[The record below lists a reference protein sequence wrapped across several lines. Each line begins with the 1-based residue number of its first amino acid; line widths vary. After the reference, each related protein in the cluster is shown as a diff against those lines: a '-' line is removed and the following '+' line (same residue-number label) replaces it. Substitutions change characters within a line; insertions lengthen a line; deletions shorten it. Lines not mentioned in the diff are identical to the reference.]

1 MLTLE
6 ALFSTL
12 KLYGVV
18 QRLPSNIS
26 DSYIVMLYVLDF
38 FASSCSNHSLELKQN
53 KSIRRITG
61 IQRMDRKE
69 KSLAHLGTGL
79 GWGGHKTVSR
89 EQCYAEDP
97 DLLLTKV
104 TVIRGFFVF
113 LLKSQG
119 PKQEHLSGLAL
130 VAWLPRNKGSG
141 ALGGPSVYM
150 YSQRVNLYERNQA
163 SIRKG
168 K

>member
-12 KLYGVV
+12 KLHGVV
-18 QRLPSNIS
+18 ETLPSNIS
-26 DSYIVMLYVLDF
+26 DSYIVILYVLDF

-61 IQRMDRKE
+61 IQRMDRK

-97 DLLLTKV
+97 DLLLAKV

-113 LLKSQG
+113 LLKSQC

-130 VAWLPRNKGSG
+130 VAWLPMDKGSG
-141 ALGGPSVYM
+141 ALGGSSVCM
-150 YSQRVNLYERNQA
+150 YSQRVNLCERNQA